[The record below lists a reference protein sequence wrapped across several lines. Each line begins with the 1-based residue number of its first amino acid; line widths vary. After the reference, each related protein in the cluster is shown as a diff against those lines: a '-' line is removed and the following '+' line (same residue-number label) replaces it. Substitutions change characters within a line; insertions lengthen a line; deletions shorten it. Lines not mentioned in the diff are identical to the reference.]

1 MKPIQIPDNQNR
13 FVGGYCT
20 VIPINS
26 KIDKGLVKLS
36 SLSIWDLIDSGNVLC
51 ISSLGWQDASNK
63 ERKFIDIG
71 ISGDGKRIL
80 YTENVMGFLS
90 VDGVE
95 ISVYSRFDECGHKDK
110 KEPKDYFLFHML
122 SKVCGVSMA
131 KLMASTSRE
140 SVLDLYPLFFPKM
153 LKDAVHQGL
162 FRSYRQHKYNDI
174 RIKGR
179 IDMARHIQRNLLF
192 SGNVAY
198 SAREYDGDNLVT
210 QLIRH
215 TIEYLRTQ
223 PRGKQ
228 ALACDPDTKAAVE
241 LIIQATPTYDHRQFL
256 SILQKNISKKV
267 THPFYYKYII
277 LQKLCIAILQHK
289 KASYGGNGKQ
299 HIQGILF
306 DGAWLWEEYMAS
318 VLKDSFRHYTDKNSH
333 FSLFSETNQRIIP
346 DYISNDFDESK
357 DVANA
362 VADAK
367 YMRLEDRL
375 KLQGEQA
382 YSVYYKTIMYM
393 HRFNS
398 QKGFI
403 FYPMEPD
410 VEGTGHDIKTL
421 SIAGTDSKIY
431 MCGFRIP
438 QVQDKDFAAFRT
450 STEKEE
456 TKFKEAVSQ
465 CLINHKSCPKN

>member
-13 FVGGYCT
+13 FVGGYST
-20 VIPINS
+20 DIPINS
-26 KIDKGLVKLS
+26 KIDKALVQLS

-51 ISSLGWQDASNK
+51 ISSLDGQNASNK

-71 ISGDGKRIL
+71 ISSDGKRIL

-90 VDGVE
+90 IDGVE

-110 KEPKDYFLFHML
+110 NSPKDYFLFHML

-131 KLMASTSRE
+131 NLRSSTSYE
-140 SVLDLYPLFFPKM
+140 SVFDLYPLFFPKI

-162 FRSYRQHKYNDI
+162 FRSYCQHEYNDI

-179 IDMARHIQRNLLF
+179 IDMSRHIQRNLLF
-192 SGNVAY
+192 SGSVAY
-198 SAREYDGDNLVT
+198 SAREYDADNLVT

-223 PRGKQ
+223 PIGKQ
-228 ALACDPDTKAAVE
+228 TLASDPDTRAAVE

-267 THPFYYKYII
+267 SHPYYYKYIT
-277 LQKLCIAILQHK
+277 LQKLCIAILRHK

-306 DGAWLWEEYMAS
+306 DGSWLWEEYMAV
-318 VLKDSFRHYTDKNSH
+318 VLREQFDHFTQKNA
-333 FSLFSETNQRIIP
+333 FDLFKSQEEKYFQKIIP
-346 DYISNDFDESK
+346 DYLSK
-357 DVANA
+357 GWTDGDDAHA
-362 VADAK
+362 ETVADAK

-398 QKGFI
+398 KKGFI
-403 FYPMEPD
+403 FYPMEANA
-410 VEGTGHDIKTL
+410 EGSAHDIKEL

-438 QVQDKDFAAFRT
+438 QVQSKDFAIFRT
-450 STEKEE
+450 SMEEAE
-456 TKFKEAVSQ
+456 TKFKEAISQ
-465 CLINHKSCPKN
+465 YLK